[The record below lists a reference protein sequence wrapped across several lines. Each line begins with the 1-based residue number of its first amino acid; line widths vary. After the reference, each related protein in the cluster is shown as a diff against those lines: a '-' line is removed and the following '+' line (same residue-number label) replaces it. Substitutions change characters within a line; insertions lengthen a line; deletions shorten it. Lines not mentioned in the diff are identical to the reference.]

1 MRNRSM
7 SWVLVGVTLGAWFLA
22 ACGGGSDKSPATPT
36 AGGGAPATPAP
47 VNAYPTPYP
56 GVVGVIQDF
65 LIIRGTEFFP
75 AIPPCSAYE
84 ATDDHAGSLLEFG
97 FLPDGAEQTEAFV
110 SRCPDGAVYATGEQF
125 DLADGRSMSVYYTR
139 APYSYPVV
147 LGDPAIHRIESV
159 DVNGYRGL
167 LIIAERERGFHPY
180 ATLRF
185 WVEEQYDAQ
194 KAGAY
199 IQVGI
204 VDAETP
210 ADELADELMRIG
222 EGVQANV
229 PTP

>member
-1 MRNRSM
+1 MRNGSI
-7 SWVLVGVTLGAWFLA
+7 SGVLAGVALGACFLA

-36 AGGGAPATPAP
+36 AGGSATSTPAP

-56 GVVGVIQDF
+56 GVLGVIQDF

-84 ATDDHAGSLLEFG
+84 TTDDHAGSLLEFG
-97 FLPDGAEQTEAFV
+97 FLPEGAEQTDAWV
-110 SRCPDGAVYATGEQF
+110 SRCPDGEVYATGEQF

-139 APYSYPVV
+139 APYSYPIV
-147 LGDPAIHRIESV
+147 LGDPAIHRIDVV
-159 DVNGYRGL
+159 DVDGHRGL
-167 LIIAERERGFHPY
+167 LIVAERERGFRPY

-185 WVEEQYDAQ
+185 WVEDQYDAQ

-199 IQVGI
+199 IEVGI

-210 ADELADELMRIG
+210 VDELADELLRIG
-222 EGVQANV
+222 EGVHANV
-229 PTP
+229 PSP